1 MIVVLMG
8 VSGCGK
14 TTVGKLLSQRLGWPL
29 LDADDFHPPANIEK
43 MRSGIALTDDDRWPW
58 LDRLN
63 GLLKDRESH
72 GESALL
78 ACSALKSKYRDRLAA
93 GCSDL
98 RWVYLKGSFEL
109 IESRLKARKG
119 HYMKAGL
126 LESQFAALE
135 EPTDAITA
143 DIDAAP
149 EAIADTLEKTFS
161 PQRRTKPSP
170 QRRKDAK
177 ETQRR
182 T

>member
-8 VSGCGK
+8 VSGAGK
-14 TTVGKLLSQRLGWPL
+14 TTVGKLLSERLGWPL
-29 LDADDFHPPANIEK
+29 LDADDYHPPANIEK
-43 MRSGIALTDDDRWPW
+43 MRSGMPLTDDDRRPW

-63 GLLKDRESH
+63 GLLKGKEAR

-78 ACSALKSKYRDRLAA
+78 ACSALKSKYRDRLAG
-93 GCSDL
+93 GCRDV

-135 EPTDAITA
+135 EPVDAITA
-143 DIDAAP
+143 DISAAP
-149 EAIADTLEKTFS
+149 EAIADAVEAALNGARMSVSET
-161 PQRRTKPSP
+161 RR
-170 QRRKDAK
+170 
-177 ETQRR
+177 
-182 T
+182 